1 MSCLCVKQGERG
13 VKTKELLLLIK
24 QKQRLLLKESK
35 KKNKNCVSIDKKNFL
50 QLIFWRRW
58 EEEREGEDHSLL
70 IKVV

>member
-35 KKNKNCVSIDKKNFL
+35 KKNKNCVSIDKKNFYNL
-50 QLIFWRRW
+50 FS
-58 EEEREGEDHSLL
+58 EAVGGGEEGEKIIHC
-70 IKVV
+70 